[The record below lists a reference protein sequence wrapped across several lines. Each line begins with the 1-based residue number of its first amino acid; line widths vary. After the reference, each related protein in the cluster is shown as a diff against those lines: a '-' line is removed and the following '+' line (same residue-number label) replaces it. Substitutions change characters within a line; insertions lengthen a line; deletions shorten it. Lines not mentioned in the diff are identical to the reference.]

1 MVSTAATTL
10 LNGSPVW
17 LQNLAIS
24 AYGWQLRHLRYGGE
38 FGRFRAELDRSD
50 RYTASELADLQTRLL
65 RTMLTHAVST
75 VPYYQ
80 QHCAFQPARFSSMN
94 AQEMLAAFPILPKSG
109 LRATPGQFIAQT
121 ATDTVGIQTS
131 GSTGSPLQI
140 TTTRTAIQHNYAFFA
155 RFLGW
160 HGVSPFD
167 ESATFAGRLF
177 GASGPGRNTPWRR
190 NAAMHDTLFSSYNLS
205 EENLPS
211 YIRELERRQPV
222 FIDSYPSSVYRVASF
237 LKSRGQPHRI
247 RPRLI
252 VTSSET
258 LLDFQRHTI
267 EEVFGCPVRDQY
279 GSAEMAGFFAECE
292 HGRYHVA
299 PEYGFVEIIDAD
311 GAPVPTGETGELCL
325 TGLINPAMP
334 LIRYLIGDVGRLSDT
349 HCACGRH
356 AQVVESIEGRTDD
369 VIITPSGRHV
379 GRLDPA
385 FKGVTGIH
393 ESQIL
398 QTARDQ
404 VVVRVVSRDPSQVN
418 SAALI
423 GNLQERIGTD
433 VRISIEFVDSI
444 DKEANGKFRSVK
456 SLLPR
461 DQTARR

>member
-1 MVSTAATTL
+1 MVSAAATQL
-10 LNGSPVW
+10 LNSSPVW
-17 LQNLAIS
+17 LQNYAIS
-24 AYGWQLRHLRYGGE
+24 AYGWQLRRQRYGGE
-38 FGRFRAELDRSD
+38 FRSIRAELGRSD
-50 RYTASELADLQTRLL
+50 RYSASELAELQTRLL
-65 RTMLTHAVST
+65 RSMLSHAVRT
-75 VPYYQ
+75 VPYYRKQ
-80 QHCAFQPARFSSMN
+80 CALDPAGFGSMSTE
-94 AQEMLAAFPILPKSG
+94 EMLAAFPVLPKSG
-109 LRATPGQFIAQT
+109 LRTMPAQFVAATAE
-121 ATDTVGIQTS
+121 ATVDIQTS

-140 TTTRTAIQHNYAFFA
+140 TTTSAAIRRNYAFFA
-155 RFLGW
+155 RFLAW

-177 GASGPGRNTPWRR
+177 TASGRGRSTPWRR

-205 EENLPS
+205 DDNIPS

-222 FIDSYPSSVYRVASF
+222 FIDSYPSSVYRIASF
-237 LKSRGQPHRI
+237 LKSRAQQHHIHPKV
-247 RPRLI
+247 I

-258 LLDFQRHTI
+258 LLDYQRETI

-299 PEYGFVEIIDAD
+299 PEYGIVEIVDAD
-311 GAPVPTGETGELCL
+311 GASVPAGTMGELCL
-325 TGLINPAMP
+325 TGLINPTMP
-334 LIRYLIGDVGRLSDT
+334 LIRYLIGDVARLSAIS
-349 HCACGRH
+349 CACGRH
-356 AQVVESIEGRTDD
+356 APVVESIEGRVDD

-385 FKGVTGIH
+385 FKGVIGIR

-404 VVVRVVSRDPSQVN
+404 VVVRIVSDDQSQVN
-418 SAALI
+418 GAGLI
-423 GNLQERIGTD
+423 SNLTERIGTD
-433 VRISIEFVDSI
+433 VRITIEFVDNI

-461 DQTARR
+461 IHQAG

>member
-24 AYGWQLRHLRYGGE
+24 TYGWQLRHLRYGGE
-38 FGRFRAELDRSD
+38 FGRFRAELERSD
-50 RYTASELADLQTRLL
+50 RHSASGIADLQTRLL

-80 QHCAFQPARFSSMN
+80 QHCSLDPGRFRSMSAR
-94 AQEMLAAFPILPKSG
+94 EMLAVFPILSKSE
-109 LRATPGQFIAQT
+109 LRAGREQFIAKAT
-121 ATDTVGIQTS
+121 ANTVGIQTS

-190 NAAMHDTLFSSYNLS
+190 NAAMHDTLFSSYNLT

-222 FIDSYPSSVYRVASF
+222 FIDSYPSSVYRIASF
-237 LKSRGQPHRI
+237 LKSRGQQHRI
-247 RPRLI
+247 RPRVI

-258 LLDFQRHTI
+258 LLDFQRTTI

-311 GAPVPTGETGELCL
+311 GAPVPTGEMGELCL

-334 LIRYLIGDVGRLSDT
+334 LIRYLIGDVGRLSDID
-349 HCACGRH
+349 CACGRH

-404 VVVRVVSRDPSQVN
+404 VVVHIVSRDPSQVN
-418 SAALI
+418 STALI
-423 GNLQERIGTD
+423 DNLQKRIGTD
-433 VRISIEFVDSI
+433 VRISIEFVHSI
-444 DKEANGKFRSVK
+444 DKEPNGKFRSVK
-456 SLLPR
+456 SLLSP
-461 DQTARR
+461 DKTVRR